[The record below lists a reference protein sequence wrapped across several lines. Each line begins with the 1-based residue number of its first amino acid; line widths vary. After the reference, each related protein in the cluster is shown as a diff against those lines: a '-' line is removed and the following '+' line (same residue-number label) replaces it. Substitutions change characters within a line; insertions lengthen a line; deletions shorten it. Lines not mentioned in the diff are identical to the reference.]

1 MPDMAM
7 DTMSSMAM
15 LEPILMMARS
25 QETVT
30 VTRIA
35 GTGNCLEVEICLR
48 GALVRS

>member
-15 LEPILMMARS
+15 SEPILMMANS

-30 VTRIA
+30 VTSMA
-35 GTGNCLEVEICLR
+35 GTGNCLVVEIYVR
-48 GALVRS
+48 GSVS